1 MELKELQ
8 EEEEYF
14 DLILKDLQ
22 EGEEG
27 ANLSL
32 QDLQVEEV
40 EADFILEYQEEELV
54 VFILIQKFKH
64 LEVEEEEDYLKEV
77 VEVAVD

>member
-1 MELKELQ
+1 LELKELQ
-8 EEEEYF
+8 VEEEEYF

-40 EADFILEYQEEELV
+40 EADFILEYQEEEVV
-54 VFILIQKFKH
+54 VFILMQKFKH
-64 LEVEEEEDYLKEV
+64 
-77 VEVAVD
+77 

>member
-1 MELKELQ
+1 MLV
-8 EEEEYF
+8 EEEYF

-27 ANLSL
+27 ANLNL

-64 LEVEEEEDYLKEV
+64 LEVEEEEDCLKEV
-77 VEVAVD
+77 VEVEED

>member
-1 MELKELQ
+1 MIIQINHHFLFHFIKDFKELEELQ
-8 EEEEYF
+8 VEEEEYF

-40 EADFILEYQEEELV
+40 EADFILEYQEEEVV
-54 VFILIQKFKH
+54 VFILMQKFKH
-64 LEVEEEEDYLKEV
+64 
-77 VEVAVD
+77 